1 MPMAMGI
8 PGVLADPGV
17 PNAQGDSH
25 PTRIDPSAPLNPPTP
40 PIALQKGRS
49 THGMILPGA
58 SRIAGIGTTAM
69 EIAMTLYMN
78 LISRIAGAPS
88 LVDRLTAVFRR
99 DSGRER
105 RPTAPAQSSQSP
117 PSRKH
122 GIWAHRL
129 RIQTIRMNDLSPHL
143 RRDIGLER

>member
-1 MPMAMGI
+1 
-8 PGVLADPGV
+8 
-17 PNAQGDSH
+17 
-25 PTRIDPSAPLNPPTP
+25 
-40 PIALQKGRS
+40 
-49 THGMILPGA
+49 
-58 SRIAGIGTTAM
+58 
-69 EIAMTLYMN
+69 MTLYMN